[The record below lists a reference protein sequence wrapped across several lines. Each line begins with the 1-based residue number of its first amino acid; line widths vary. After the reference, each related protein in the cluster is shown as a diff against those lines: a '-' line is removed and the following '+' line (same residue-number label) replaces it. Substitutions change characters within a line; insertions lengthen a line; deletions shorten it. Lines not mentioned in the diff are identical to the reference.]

1 MTKELKKGNAK
12 GDSAERTITFHRFDI
27 YGYVD
32 LDDGSVLS
40 NKENLK
46 AVLLTPIVAK
56 TSSTSSTDTPST
68 SVS

>member
-1 MTKELKKGNAK
+1 MTKELKKGKAK
-12 GDSAERTITFHRFDI
+12 GDSAERTVTFHKFDI

-40 NKENLK
+40 NKDKFK
-46 AVLLTPIVAK
+46 AVLTPTVAE
-56 TSSTSSTDTPST
+56 TPSTSLTDVPST